1 MPRLAFS
8 ADTPRVSLTESEQLH
23 QLELLR
29 WVSQLLAQ
37 SDNLDDMF
45 RDLMELT
52 TQELT
57 CERSSF
63 FLHDDETDELYTR
76 FAQGY
81 LQREIRIMSDT
92 GVAGEVFTSGESAII
107 KDVTKDE
114 HFNRSV
120 DEETGFITRSILC
133 VPIKTVK
140 GEIIGV
146 VQALNKLDDEFDQ
159 RDLDLLEAITTQAAL
174 SLQSVQSLER
184 MQKSREMELEFLNL
198 VSDLTSELELAPL
211 LQRAM
216 EEATRMLKADR
227 STLFINDDSTGEL
240 YSRVS
245 QGLDTIELRLPNTAG
260 IAGAVFTSGKTINIP
275 YAYADLRFNP
285 AFDKQTG
292 YFTRSILCVPVL
304 NKKGKTIGVTQALNK
319 HGGPFSEEDES
330 RLRAFTAQISN
341 GLENAKLFDDI
352 QRVKNYN
359 QSMLE
364 SMSNGV
370 MTLDEKGVVV
380 TCNGAGLNILKAS
393 AEEMIGQPI
402 EQLWEETNPKLTSR
416 IMELLESRETE
427 LLLDTE
433 ITLKDEPVSINLT
446 IQPLESGDDKSLGM
460 MLMIEDISSEKRIKS
475 TMSRYMDP
483 LVADQL
489 LGQGDDVLGGQSVEA
504 TILFSDIRSFTTLS
518 EQTGAQGTVSL
529 LNEYFSLMVECIQDE
544 GGMLDKFIGDALMAA
559 FGLPISHGDDEDR
572 AVRSAIQMMARLA
585 DFNQHRAER
594 DLLPIDIGIGIN
606 TDLVVSGN
614 IGSPRRMD
622 YTVIGDGVNLASRLE
637 SACKQY
643 FSQLLIAQ
651 NTYDKLHGTYRI
663 RKVDRVIVKGK
674 TEPVNIY
681 EVLDFHTEQSFPNL
695 MDVVGNFNE
704 GVERYQSGGW
714 QKAAIKFRDVLQ
726 LHPGDQLSQLYIE
739 RCQYLDANP
748 PQGDWNGVWV
758 MESK

>member
-1 MPRLAFS
+1 MPKLAFS